1 MFIYFNVTYLQLHTT
16 DWQIKCIELNCIYSP
31 LIYFAEHAERH
42 DLTPVITSDQ
52 PLWWKSLAI
61 QLSQPEGSPIRRLIL
76 ILGAFHMEMSF
87 LSRIGHLMAGS
98 GIKELFEMI
107 YARKA
112 VKQIMSGKA
121 ISRAVCAHLL
131 LDAVLNGLLLYK
143 SMDVPLP
150 CTAGVEQD
158 DAESSDKTTCTNSD
172 LKAADSLYDELIA
185 MTKDADEVAND
196 KAIARI
202 QAIRYGHMDTLAK
215 EPTAILWIQYLD
227 MIRILRNFFT
237 AERLGNWY
245 LHLEAV
251 SEMLPYL
258 AASGHSLYTKSASIY
273 LSSMANLPNDH
284 PVVHQHFVE
293 GLHVARRSDHAWAG
307 LSTDVMIEQVL
318 IYAQHENKWR
328 SDQRQRND

>member
-1 MFIYFNVTYLQLHTT
+1 
-16 DWQIKCIELNCIYSP
+16 
-31 LIYFAEHAERH
+31 
-42 DLTPVITSDQ
+42 
-52 PLWWKSLAI
+52 
-61 QLSQPEGSPIRRLIL
+61 
-76 ILGAFHMEMSF
+76 
-87 LSRIGHLMAGS
+87 MACS
-98 GIKELFEMI
+98 GIKELFEII
-107 YARKA
+107 YAPKA
-112 VKQIMSGKA
+112 VEQIMSGKA

-143 SMDVPLP
+143 SMDVLPLP
-150 CTAGVEQD
+150 CAAGVEQD
-158 DAESSDKTTCTNSD
+158 DAESSDKTPCTNSD
-172 LKAADSLYDELIA
+172 LKAADSIYDELIA

-245 LHLEAV
+245 LHIEAV

-293 GLHVARRSDHAWAG
+293 GLHVASRSDHAWAG

-318 IYAQHENKWR
+318 AYMCAAWKQVEVWPEAEEWLKSSFSRGYLLCRHAL
-328 SDQRQRND
+328 S